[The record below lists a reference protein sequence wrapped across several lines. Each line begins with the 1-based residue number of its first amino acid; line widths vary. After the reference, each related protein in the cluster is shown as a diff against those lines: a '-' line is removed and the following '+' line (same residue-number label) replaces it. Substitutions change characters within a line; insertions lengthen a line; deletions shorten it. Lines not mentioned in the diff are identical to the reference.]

1 MLDMKITRVAVIGA
15 GTMGSG
21 IAQVF
26 AQNGFE
32 VTLLD
37 VSEELVAR
45 GYKNIDKNLKKFLE
59 KAKITEE
66 DYNKI
71 LGLIKTG
78 TSFSLA
84 SGAQLVVEAAF
95 EDIEV
100 KKKIFAE
107 LETCCPPPAILASN
121 TSSLSITQIASA
133 TRTPERIVGM
143 HFFNP
148 VPVMKLVEIAR
159 GMRTSEEVVNTVKQ
173 TAESLGK
180 LPVVLEEAP
189 GFIVNRLLVP
199 MINEA
204 VFMYSEGVAKA
215 EDIDEAM
222 KAGANHPIGPL
233 ALADLIGLDVCLAI
247 MEVLYQEFGDSKYRP
262 APLLRKMVR
271 GGLLGRKTGR
281 GFYKYA

>member
-1 MLDMKITRVAVIGA
+1 MKITRVAVIGA